1 MNKLMLFPLIV
12 LSIITVLSFISG
24 GNLVGTFEVDD
35 PNSTSTINGTDSS
48 YSAPNGG
55 IFNFDLFSGLGLL
68 AVIIALSAVGIIAGI
83 QFFGSGLSEFSQNMI
98 VKSVGFIGLFTAL
111 MLFSS
116 SVIMNGTGIYGIL
129 VNFGL
134 TLMYGV
140 GFIFDVSGSGG

>member
-24 GNLVGTFEVDD
+24 GNLVGSFTVDD
-35 PNSTSTINGTDSS
+35 PSATATINGTDSS

-55 IFNFDLFSGLGLL
+55 IFNFNLFSGMGLL
-68 AVIIALSAVGIIAGI
+68 VTIVALSAVGIVAGI
-83 QFFGSGLSEFSQNMI
+83 QLFGSGLSEFSQNMI
-98 VKSVGFIGLFTAL
+98 VKSVGFIGLFIAL
-111 MLFSS
+111 MVFSS

-134 TLMYGV
+134 TLMYGI